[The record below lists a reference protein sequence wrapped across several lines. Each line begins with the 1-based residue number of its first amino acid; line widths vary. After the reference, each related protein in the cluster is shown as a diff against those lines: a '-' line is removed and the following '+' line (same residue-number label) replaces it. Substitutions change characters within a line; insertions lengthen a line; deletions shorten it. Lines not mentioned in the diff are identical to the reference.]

1 MPLVD
6 QRPAT
11 RLLRGLDFIGGVDLV
26 GAGGPVPI
34 GPPTHRDMLSLATPR
49 AVSEAV
55 SADALGVATA
65 SAFALVPYAVKTIAG
80 WLRGA
85 GGDAAPDHPILTESE
100 ETRAL
105 AGVRADRHVL
115 DAGVRQR
122 GRTVALSLVVPAD
135 TPPATARTIAERF
148 VLLVK
153 TFASAEPDPD
163 GEVGAGDFDYVVR
176 VSSPTEAV
184 IALGGKATSDTTIN
198 W

>member
-1 MPLVD
+1 M
-6 QRPAT
+6 
-11 RLLRGLDFIGGVDLV
+11 
-26 GAGGPVPI
+26 
-34 GPPTHRDMLSLATPR
+34 
-49 AVSEAV
+49 EAV

-135 TPPATARTIAERF
+135 TPPATARAIAERF